1 MSSLAVV
8 TDSTPGLPADVVERH
23 GITVVPLHLVA
34 DGDEFAEG
42 IDLSTEQ
49 VPDVLRAAKKVGTSR
64 PSPAAFLD
72 AYERA
77 AAGGATGV
85 LSVHLSGELSG
96 TVESALL
103 AASRASVPVSVVDSR
118 TVGMGT
124 GFAILS
130 AIEAGESGADLEG
143 CAQVA
148 SERAGAATVLFYVES
163 LEYLR
168 RGGRIGNAAALLG
181 TALAIKPLLGVR
193 DGVIEPVAR
202 VRTASRALSEMADR
216 AVAAVEAGASG
227 DGGAG
232 VDVAVHQLDAALRA
246 DQLVETLRPRC
257 PQASIGLFE
266 LGPVLGAHV
275 GPGTLAVVVS
285 PRS

>member
-1 MSSLAVV
+1 MSSIAVV

-23 GITVVPLHLVA
+23 GITVVPLHLVT

-103 AASRASVPVSVVDSR
+103 AASRVSVPVSVVDSR

-193 DGVIEPVAR
+193 DGAIEPVAR

-246 DQLVETLRPRC
+246 DQLVETLRARC
-257 PQASIGLFE
+257 PHASIGLFE